1 MNSEIADLQKEFEED
16 RTDYLDTIRK
26 QEQQLLL
33 LQQILDRV
41 QPIIRK
47 DCNYT

>member
-1 MNSEIADLQKEFEED
+1 LNSEIADLQKEFEED